1 MRLSKTSSFSPP
13 QRGEAAFTL
22 VEVVVASLL
31 AAIMVAGI
39 IYGYTQS
46 AERAEWTGQ
55 SLAAQALAV
64 QRAEQTRAA
73 KWDTE
78 AGVDRLQSTNFPTQI
93 TILDLPVSGT
103 NVVYATN
110 FTTISNVSV
119 TPPLLKMIRVDCV
132 WMFMRR
138 GRVFT
143 NTVVT
148 YRAPDV

>member
-1 MRLSKTSSFSPP
+1 MKC
-13 QRGEAAFTL
+13 
-22 VEVVVASLL
+22 
-31 AAIMVAGI
+31 

-119 TPPLLKMIRVDCV
+119 IPPLLKMIRVDCV

-138 GRVFT
+138 ARVFT

-148 YRAPDV
+148 YRAPDI